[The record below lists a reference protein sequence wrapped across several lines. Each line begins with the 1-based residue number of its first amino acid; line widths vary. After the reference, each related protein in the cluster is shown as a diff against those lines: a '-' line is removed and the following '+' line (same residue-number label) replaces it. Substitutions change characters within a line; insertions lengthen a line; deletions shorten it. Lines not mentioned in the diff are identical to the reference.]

1 MEDLNIQINEKFL
14 LAEKGIDAGHNLLIL
29 GVAGTGKSTFLY
41 YMNKKFESQGKKVV
55 YLAPTGIAS
64 INMAQRT
71 GSAQTLHSY
80 FKIPVGGGLSANSVK
95 VLKEEEAKMFKE
107 IDIIV
112 VDEISMCRSDVLNYV
127 DLFLKYNTE
136 NFEPFGGKQM
146 VFLGDVLQ
154 LAPVIATIE
163 EKLYLKHTFGGEWF
177 WNAPGFKAGKFKMVQ
192 FTKKYRQAED
202 SKFALWLD
210 KIRTGEITADELS
223 ELNSIIVSER
233 NPKAITLCTTNA
245 TADRINTVELENLDS
260 ELYEHLGKI
269 NNITGD
275 KIEWNAF
282 PVDYKF
288 RYKIGCKVM
297 LRKNGEGYSNG
308 SIGTVVKVKNGIIY
322 VDLDD
327 GTGVVDVSTVDF
339 ELKSYTY
346 ADGKLSVI
354 TTAIM
359 VQYPLTLAYGISI
372 HKSQG
377 LTFKELNIQTGTG
390 FFADGQVYVALS
402 RCTSAEGIHLDV
414 PLSKDS
420 ILVNKSALALV
431 KKR

>member
-1 MEDLNIQINEKFL
+1 MEMEIQINEKFL

-80 FKIPVGGGLSANSVK
+80 FKIPIGGELSANSVK
-95 VLKEEEAKMFKE
+95 VLKEEEAKLYKE
-107 IDIIV
+107 VDIIV
-112 VDEISMCRSDVLNYV
+112 VDEISMCRSDVLNYI

-154 LAPVIATIE
+154 LAPVVATIE
-163 EKLYLKHTFGGEWF
+163 EKLYLKHTFGGDWF
-177 WNAPGFKAGKFKMVQ
+177 WNTPGFKAGKFKLVQ

-202 SKFALWLD
+202 SKFAQWLD
-210 KIRTGEITADELS
+210 KIRTGEITSDELS
-223 ELNSIIVSER
+223 ELNQIIVSPP
-233 NPKAITLCTTNA
+233 NPQAITLCTTNA
-245 TADRINTVELENLDS
+245 TAERINTIALENIDS
-260 ELYEHLGKI
+260 PLFEHLGKI

-275 KIEWNAF
+275 KIEWSAF

-288 RYKIGCKVM
+288 RYKLGCKVM
-297 LRKNGEGYSNG
+297 IRKNGDGYSNG
-308 SIGTVVKVKNGIIY
+308 SIGTIVKIKDGTIY

-327 GTGVVDVSTVDF
+327 DTGVVPISTVDF
-339 ELKSYTY
+339 ELRSYTY
-346 ADGKLSVI
+346 TEGKIVSI
-354 TTAIM
+354 ICAIM
-359 VQYPLTLAYGISI
+359 VQYPLSLAYGISI

-377 LTFKELNIQTGTG
+377 LTFQELNIQTGTG

-431 KKR
+431 KKK